1 MTPGL
6 DALERV
12 LGHAFQRPELLQTA
26 LTHRSFDKHNNER
39 LEFLGDAILNYL
51 IAEDLF
57 GRFPTASE
65 GELSRLRASVV
76 KGATLAE
83 LAGGLQLGPH
93 LRLGPGELKSG
104 GFRRESILADA
115 LEAIIGALYLDVGM
129 DACRER
135 VLCWFGPRLSG
146 LSLRGTLKDP
156 KTRLQEQLQA
166 RGLALPTYEV
176 LRVEGEHHAQTFV
189 VDCHVEALGLHT
201 QGTGSNRR
209 RAEQEAARAA
219 LKAGG
224 YE

>member
-1 MTPGL
+1 
-6 DALERV
+6 LETLGRV

-26 LTHRSFDKHNNER
+26 LTHRSFDKDNNER

-51 IAEDLF
+51 MAEALYQ
-57 GRFPTASE
+57 RFPTASE

-83 LAGGLQLGPH
+83 LAAGLQLGQY

-115 LEAIIGALYLDVGM
+115 LEAIIGALYLDGGPQ
-129 DACRER
+129 ACRER
-135 VLCWFGPRLSG
+135 VLSWFDVRLSA

-156 KTRLQEQLQA
+156 KTRLQEQLQG

-176 LRVEGEHHAQTFV
+176 LQVDGEHHAQTFLV
-189 VDCHVEALGLHT
+189 ACHVEALGLHT
-201 QGTGSNRR
+201 RGNGSSRR
-209 RAEQEAARAA
+209 RAEQEAAREA